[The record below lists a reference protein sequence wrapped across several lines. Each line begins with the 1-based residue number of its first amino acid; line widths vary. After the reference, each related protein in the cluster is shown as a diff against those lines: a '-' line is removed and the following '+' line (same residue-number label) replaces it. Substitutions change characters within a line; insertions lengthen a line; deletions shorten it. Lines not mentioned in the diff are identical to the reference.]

1 MTQTLVLYT
10 KYYMLMNMRDEAVMH
25 HITSIPQT
33 KHPIDL
39 LKKTK
44 TETLCEQINKRWW

>member
-1 MTQTLVLYT
+1 
-10 KYYMLMNMRDEAVMH
+10 MNMRDEAVMH
-25 HITSIPQT
+25 HITSIPQI

-44 TETLCEQINKRWW
+44 TETLCEQINKR